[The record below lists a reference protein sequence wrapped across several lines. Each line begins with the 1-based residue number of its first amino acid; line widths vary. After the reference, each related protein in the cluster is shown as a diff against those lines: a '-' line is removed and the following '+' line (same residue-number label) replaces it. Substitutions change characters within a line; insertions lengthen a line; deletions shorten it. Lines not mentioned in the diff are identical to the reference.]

1 MKKPTRYDFS
11 KSIKI
16 LGYKS
21 PRFDILFY
29 SVIFTALVVMIFAL
43 LFIHDGKFE
52 INFKLGRVLIA
63 FPLTIIAY
71 IFRQLLDELRKY
83 PKLLMKKHIW
93 TIKELMELTG
103 KDQKETENIMSHV
116 FESCFVIDEKNII
129 KE

>member
-1 MKKPTRYDFS
+1 MKKPVRYDFS
-11 KSIKI
+11 RPIKI
-16 LGYKS
+16 LGYKRN
-21 PRFDILFY
+21 RFDIIFY
-29 SVIFTALVVMIFAL
+29 SFLFSVLVLIIFSL

-63 FPLTIIAY
+63 FPLTILAY

-93 TIKELMELTG
+93 NIKELMELTG

-116 FESCFVIDEKNII
+116 FESCFVIDDKNII

>member
-1 MKKPTRYDFS
+1 MKKPVRYDFS
-11 KSIKI
+11 RPVKI
-16 LGYKS
+16 LGYKRN
-21 PRFDILFY
+21 RFDIIFY
-29 SVIFTALVVMIFAL
+29 SFLFSILVLIIFSL

-63 FPLTIIAY
+63 FPLTILAY

-93 TIKELMELTG
+93 NIKELMELTG

-116 FESCFVIDEKNII
+116 FESCFVIDDKNII
-129 KE
+129 KD

>member
-16 LGYKS
+16 LGYKRN
-21 PRFDILFY
+21 RFDIVFY
-29 SVIFTALVVMIFAL
+29 SFLFSILVLIIFLL

-52 INFKLGRVLIA
+52 INFKLGRVLLA
-63 FPLTIIAY
+63 FPLTILAY

-116 FESCFVIDEKNII
+116 FESCFVIDDKNII
-129 KE
+129 KD

>member
-11 KSIKI
+11 RPIKI
-16 LGYKS
+16 LGYKRN
-21 PRFDILFY
+21 RFDIIFY
-29 SVIFTALVVMIFAL
+29 SFLFSVLVLIIFSL

-63 FPLTIIAY
+63 FPLTILAY

-93 TIKELMELTG
+93 TIRNITYMFFSFKSIFC
-103 KDQKETENIMSHV
+103 NIMTIYFNTS
-116 FESCFVIDEKNII
+116 FIYF
-129 KE
+129 

>member
-11 KSIKI
+11 RPIKI
-16 LGYKS
+16 LGYKRN
-21 PRFDILFY
+21 RFDIIFY
-29 SVIFTALVVMIFAL
+29 SFLFSVLVLIIFSL

-63 FPLTIIAY
+63 FPLTILAY

-93 TIKELMELTG
+93 NIKELMELTG

-116 FESCFVIDEKNII
+116 FESCFVIDDKNII
-129 KE
+129 KD

>member
-1 MKKPTRYDFS
+1 MKKPVRYDFS
-11 KSIKI
+11 RPIKI
-16 LGYKS
+16 LGYKRN
-21 PRFDILFY
+21 RFDIIFY
-29 SVIFTALVVMIFAL
+29 SFLFSVLVLIIFSL

-63 FPLTIIAY
+63 FPLTILAY

-93 TIKELMELTG
+93 NIKELMELTG

-116 FESCFVIDEKNII
+116 FESCFVIDDKNII
-129 KE
+129 KD

>member
-16 LGYKS
+16 LGYKRN
-21 PRFDILFY
+21 RFDIIFY
-29 SVIFTALVVMIFAL
+29 SFLFSILVLIIFLL

-63 FPLTIIAY
+63 FPLTILAY

-93 TIKELMELTG
+93 NIKELMELTG

-116 FESCFVIDEKNII
+116 FESCFVIDDKNII
-129 KE
+129 KD